1 MKRKI
6 ETKYKLP
13 LLNWVALPPTQL
25 SGTVF
30 TQLDDEA
37 ILKHLDFMDFEEVF
51 RSNVPTVDTDSGMS
65 LPCYQFSVKKP
76 PAESLLQP
84 NRSQN
89 VAIARRKLNLTS
101 EALKHAIVM

>member
-6 ETKYKLP
+6 DTKYKLP
-13 LLNWVALPPTQL
+13 LLNWVSLPPTQV

-30 TQLDDEA
+30 SHLDDEA
-37 ILKHLDFMDFEEVF
+37 ILKYLDFMDFEEVF
-51 RSNVPTVDTDSGMS
+51 RSKAPPEDTDSGMS
-65 LPCYQFSVKKP
+65 LPCYQFSVRKP

-89 VAIARRKLNLTS
+89 VAIARRRLNLTNG
-101 EALKHAIVM
+101 ALKHAITM